1 MAATLIKKNHTKRH
15 KRHNKMAEINVTP
28 FVDVML
34 VLLIIFMV
42 AAPLLTTGIP
52 IDLPKTSGIATIKG
66 SDKSLDIS
74 IDANGNIYIGKE
86 VLNVSELLIHLNA
99 IASEN
104 NEIKVIISGDAY
116 TNYGRIIEVMAELK
130 KAGFNKVG
138 LKTQNTN
145 KNNGK

>member
-1 MAATLIKKNHTKRH
+1 
-15 KRHNKMAEINVTP
+15 
-28 FVDVML
+28 
-34 VLLIIFMV
+34 MV

-52 IDLPKTSGIATIKG
+52 IDLPKTSGVATIKG

-86 VLNVSELLIHLNA
+86 VLNVSELLIRLNA

-138 LKTQNTN
+138 LKTQNI
-145 KNNGK
+145 NNGK